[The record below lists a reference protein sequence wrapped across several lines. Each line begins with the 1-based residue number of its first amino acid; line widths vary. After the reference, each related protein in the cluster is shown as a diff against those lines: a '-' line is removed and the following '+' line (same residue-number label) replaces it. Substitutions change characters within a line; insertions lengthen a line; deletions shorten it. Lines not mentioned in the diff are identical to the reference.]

1 MDSHRAERFAE
12 GLATPEEM
20 SPEERAIEVLVK
32 KSVRAP
38 ARLEPADLVPLVGL
52 LGTSGALE
60 VVAMPGA
67 FHFVTRVADLVAI
80 ESELP
85 IVQRR
90 WRWLRS
96 LGVRLQSRVF
106 RRVMDL
112 ANEAVEVD
120 VRMLL
125 AETERIRGASLP
137 SGYAAMH
144 ASPNVAAWAYRMT
157 VELPSLDGAMLGRVT
172 RGVAAALPASE
183 DESTGFHARPPEPL
197 DALRARD
204 HVSAQ
209 AGCTDPGRRD
219 PRGQALPHRRL
230 SRRGRGPRARAPRAD
245 RAPVRPRADG
255 PAVGQPRDAVPRS
268 GRKPGQRLPPDPSL
282 GLLRGYSSAPN
293 RVSSRFKNSPTSVT
307 IPVDSTDPRSASFVT
322 TAGLMST

>member
-60 VVAMPGA
+60 VVAMLGA

-157 VELPSLDGAMLGRVT
+157 VELPSLDAAMLGRVT

-197 DALRARD
+197 DALAITSQRKLDARTPGAATPAAKRSLIVDFRVEDVDRERARLGPI
-204 HVSAQ
+204 VRRFVLEP
-209 AGCTDPGRRD
+209 TDQPWGNRAMLFRD
-219 PRGQALPHRRL
+219 PDGNLVNVFHPIRR
-230 SRRGRGPRARAPRAD
+230 
-245 RAPVRPRADG
+245 
-255 PAVGQPRDAVPRS
+255 
-268 GRKPGQRLPPDPSL
+268 
-282 GLLRGYSSAPN
+282 
-293 RVSSRFKNSPTSVT
+293 
-307 IPVDSTDPRSASFVT
+307 
-322 TAGLMST
+322 

>member
-1 MDSHRAERFAE
+1 M
-12 GLATPEEM
+12 
-20 SPEERAIEVLVK
+20 
-32 KSVRAP
+32 
-38 ARLEPADLVPLVGL
+38 
-52 LGTSGALE
+52 
-60 VVAMPGA
+60 
-67 FHFVTRVADLVAI
+67 
-80 ESELP
+80 
-85 IVQRR
+85 QCR

-197 DALRARD
+197 DALVFVGTRYAART
-204 HVSAQ
+204 
-209 AGCTDPGRRD
+209 TDEMVGAVLAAYGWSDAELTDCFYAIGSRNAFERVD
-219 PRGQALPHRRL
+219 RL
-230 SRRGRGPRARAPRAD
+230 LAAPLN
-245 RAPVRPRADG
+245 G
-255 PAVGQPRDAVPRS
+255 
-268 GRKPGQRLPPDPSL
+268 
-282 GLLRGYSSAPN
+282 SSA
-293 RVSSRFKNSPTSVT
+293 
-307 IPVDSTDPRSASFVT
+307 
-322 TAGLMST
+322 G